1 MTDKE
6 IQENFNFVVESVRN
20 SVPKKENGPTDAE
33 KLKFYALYKQATV
46 GKCNA
51 SQPWAFNMIE
61 RAKWDAWNALG
72 NMSKQSAMLK
82 YCEHYAKTSS
92 KYE

>member
-6 IQENFNFVVESVRN
+6 IQENFDFTVETVRN
-20 SVPKKENGPTDAE
+20 SVSRSENGPTNAE

-46 GKCNA
+46 GRCNTL
-51 SQPWAFNMIE
+51 QPWAFNVVD
-61 RAKWDAWNALG
+61 RAKWDAWNSLG

-82 YCEHYAKTSS
+82 YCEHYANTSN

>member
-6 IQENFNFVVESVRN
+6 IQKNFEFIVDAVKN
-20 SVPKKENGPTDAE
+20 STPLAEGGPTDTE

-46 GKCNA
+46 GKCNTT
-51 SQPWAFNMIE
+51 QPWAFNVVE
-61 RAKWDAWNALG
+61 RAKWNAWNDLG
-72 NMSKQSAMLK
+72 NMSKQTAMLK
-82 YCEHYAKTSS
+82 YCEHYANLSS